1 MIDFTVAKTSG
12 MKTYSPNLPSWEDRM
27 GDSQAL
33 LYISSHDTGLGRASN
48 QVELGTSFV
57 LMPGL
62 IQIYYGDETS
72 RAFGETGSDE
82 NQGTRSDFNW
92 DASTGTTAT
101 HWGKLGTF
109 RKFNPAVGA
118 GTGSGTKRSYSGAA
132 GESKVA
138 IGISG
143 TSVDVS
149 GLFSDGTTVYNW
161 YDGKSAV
168 VSGGKVTSF
177 TGGTK
182 NQPILV
188 SDKNPADYG
197 VSF

>member
-1 MIDFTVAKTSG
+1 MLTL
-12 MKTYSPNLPSWEDRM
+12 LP
-27 GDSQAL
+27 G
-33 LYISSHDTGLGRASN
+33 G
-48 QVELGTSFV
+48 V
-57 LMPGL
+57 
-62 IQIYYGDETS
+62 QIYYGDETS
-72 RAFGETGSDE
+72 RPLAYTGCGDTDMA
-82 NQGTRSDFNW
+82 TRGDFNW
-92 DASTGTTAT
+92 DAANGATAT
-101 HWGKLGTF
+101 HWGKVGTF

-118 GTGSGTKRSYSGAA
+118 GTGSATKRKYSGAA
-132 GESKVA
+132 GENCVA
-138 IGISG
+138 IGIGG

-177 TGGTK
+177 AGGTK

-197 VSF
+197 VTF